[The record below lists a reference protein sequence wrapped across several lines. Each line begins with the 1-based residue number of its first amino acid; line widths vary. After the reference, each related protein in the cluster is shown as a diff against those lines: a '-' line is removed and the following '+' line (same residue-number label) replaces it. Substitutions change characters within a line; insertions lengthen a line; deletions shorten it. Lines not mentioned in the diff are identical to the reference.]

1 MKTKI
6 IIVLSALVVGLAG
19 FLLYES
25 LNTEM
30 SEVEI
35 KAQFSDLKS
44 EYKQMQGDIELAI
57 KNVEIK
63 DEEIIA
69 QKAKIDSLM
78 RKEKITEEE
87 LQKAKVIMKNLA
99 NVVLKSYQKRL
110 KSLDDRSNF
119 LTKEVKIG
127 EEKIIVLEH
136 RYTEEK
142 NKSEKKDQIIKQ
154 KDIIIKSKDE
164 QINQASRLILS
175 NFTLTGFKVRSSGK
189 EIQTDKASRIDR
201 IKVSFDIITNPLTAS
216 GKKQIY
222 TIIKKPSGEIVSFE
236 NKPVGTFIYQNH
248 RMRYSDEM
256 VFDYR
261 SGEEKTLE
269 FAWDNEDFERG
280 NYTMEI
286 YEKMQNGVVLIGK
299 TIKSLR

>member
-1 MKTKI
+1 MKTRI

-30 SEVEI
+30 SEAEV
-35 KAQFSDLKS
+35 KAQFSDLKA
-44 EYKQMQGDIELAI
+44 EYQQMQGDLELAI
-57 KNVEIK
+57 QEVEVKNT
-63 DEEIIA
+63 EIIA
-69 QKAKIDSLM
+69 QKQEIDRIVS
-78 RKEKITEEE
+78 KGKITEEE
-87 LQKAKVIMKNLA
+87 LHQAKSIMKNLTD
-99 NVVLKSYQKRL
+99 VVLKSYQSRL
-110 KSLDDRSNF
+110 KNLEGKHTQLLQDRDKLS
-119 LTKEVKIG
+119 KEVLESK
-127 EEKIIVLEH
+127 EEIVKLD
-136 RYTEEK
+136 EK
-142 NKSEKKDQIIKQ
+142 YHKEKKSSER
-154 KDIIIKSKDE
+154 KDIIIKTKDE

-236 NKPVGTFIYQNH
+236 NKPMGTFIYQNH

-256 VFDYR
+256 VFNYT

-269 FAWDNEDFERG
+269 FVWDNEDFERG

-286 YEKMQNGVVLIGK
+286 YEKMQNGIVLIGK